1 MITYDDKLQPGD
13 VVALGDIHGTWNLFE
28 QFLEWVEGNQATVVL
43 LGDMI
48 DRGGQDL
55 EVLKATKQLLDDPE
69 HRGLQAFY
77 ALMGNHERMFLDAML
92 VDPYGQGYHLWIQN
106 GGNFDQA
113 PEMVKEHAA
122 WVKELPIYMVIGDTM
137 FVHGGIYPGHD
148 PAKAVAEKRGDAL
161 LWMRQPFLTF
171 GPEFERWNPN
181 LKRVVHGHTPTVY
194 EEGGRD
200 RVPIHK
206 GDRVNIDTGAYV
218 REGCLTAYN
227 VTRNTF
233 HQFIKPK

>member
-1 MITYDDKLQPGD
+1 MITYSNKLHQGD
-13 VVALGDIHGTWNLFE
+13 VVALGDIHATWTLFG
-28 QFLEWVEGNQATVVL
+28 QFLSWVKDSRATVIL
-43 LGDMI
+43 LGDMC
-48 DRGGQDL
+48 DRGGGDL
-55 EVLKATKQLLDDPE
+55 KVLEQVKRLLNGPE
-69 HRGLQAFY
+69 DWGLQAFY

-92 VDPYGQGYHLWIQN
+92 GDPHGQGYHLWIQN

-122 WVKELPIYMVIGDTM
+122 WIKELPIYMTIGDTL

-171 GPEFERWNPN
+171 GPEFELWNPN
-181 LKRVVHGHTPTVY
+181 LKRVVHGHTPTVF
-194 EEGGRD
+194 EEGGQD

-206 GDRVNIDTGAYV
+206 GDRVNIDTGAYA
-218 REGCLTAYN
+218 RKGCLTAYN
-227 VTRNTF
+227 VTQDTF
-233 HQFIKPK
+233 CQFFR